1 VKPLVVA
8 TLDKFSAEAAK
19 RAAAL
24 PNSPELIRSA
34 QTQLARLGCFSD
46 KVDGVMSDKTQTAL
60 GHYLSIKA
68 EPSGDGTVTEGLVS
82 ELTSQT
88 DRVCPLECKAGQMAK
103 GETCV
108 AVAKPSEPATASRHK
123 NDADEVAP
131 ARRTP
136 AKRQAEREQPPRTAK
151 PAQEAPRARQEA
163 VAPNGGGGGGN
174 SRPMIGVGF

>member
-8 TLDKFSAEAAK
+8 TLDKFNAEAAK

-46 KVDGVMSDKTQTAL
+46 KVDGVLSDKTQNAL
-60 GHYLSIKA
+60 GQYLSIKG

-88 DRVCPLECKAGQMAK
+88 DRVCPLECKAGQIAK

-123 NDADEVAP
+123 NDDEDTS
-131 ARRTP
+131 ARRKP
-136 AKRQAEREQPPRTAK
+136 VKRQAEREQPRPAK

-163 VAPNGGGGGGN
+163 VAPSGG
-174 SRPMIGVGF
+174 SRPMVGVGF